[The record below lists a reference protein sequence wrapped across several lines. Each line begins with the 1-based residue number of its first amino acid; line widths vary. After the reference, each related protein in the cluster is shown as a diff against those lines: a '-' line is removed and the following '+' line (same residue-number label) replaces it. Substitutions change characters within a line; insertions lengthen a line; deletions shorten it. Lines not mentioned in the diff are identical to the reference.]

1 MKTRAFIFVSLSLF
15 ALKLLLISANE
26 IITLPYDSFEY
37 AKMSIA
43 ETWKLGSMPP
53 GYPIWLKASRSFGV
67 PQRLAI
73 EFLLFL
79 SSAYLGFVTRRM
91 LGTIPALLLV
101 ALLTFSPFNYNL
113 LDYALSD
120 GFFSILSLFAIA
132 VTAQLIFMQPARAKE
147 AMLVD

>member
-1 MKTRAFIFVSLSLF
+1 
-15 ALKLLLISANE
+15 
-26 IITLPYDSFEY
+26 
-37 AKMSIA
+37 
-43 ETWKLGSMPP
+43 
-53 GYPIWLKASRSFGV
+53 
-67 PQRLAI
+67 
-73 EFLLFL
+73 
-79 SSAYLGFVTRRM
+79 M